1 LAIGLTFLSKSF
13 LWEYLAKK
21 VSYMISDM
29 SRHQELQKINGT
41 NLEITRLGLGTAPL
55 GGLFTSITEEAADG
69 VVAAAFGQGINY
81 FDTAPLYGHGRA
93 EIRLGR
99 ALRAAGKPFV
109 ISTKV
114 GRVLNPTENADT
126 SWFADASPTLDPVYD
141 WSPEGIKRSI
151 HESLARLGV
160 DHIDIALMHDAQDYV
175 DVAIHSAY
183 PVLADLRDQG
193 VIKAVGMGMDFCK
206 PAIKIMSETDLNIA
220 LIAGRYTLLDQ
231 EAQDVLFPLA
241 LKKNV
246 SIVIG
251 GVYNSGVLA
260 NPNPGTTYDY
270 LPASDEIINRAR
282 KIGAFLKE
290 RNIPLTAAAIQFPLR
305 HKAVTSV
312 LTGSRSSDEL
322 KANVADFNFEIP
334 QSVWEDFETSGLVAP
349 LKN

>member
-1 LAIGLTFLSKSF
+1 MT
-13 LWEYLAKK
+13 
-21 VSYMISDM
+21 
-29 SRHQELQKINGT
+29 RHQELRQINGT
-41 NLEITRLGLGTAPL
+41 DLEITRLALGTAPL
-55 GGLFTSITEEAADG
+55 GGLFTSVTDEDANG
-69 VVAAAFGQGINY
+69 VVAAALEQGINY

-114 GRVLNPTENADT
+114 GRVLNPAENADT
-126 SWFADASPTLDPVYD
+126 SWFADASPTLEPVYD
-141 WSPEGIKRSI
+141 WSPDGVKRSI
-151 HESLARLGV
+151 HESLARLGL

-175 DVAIHSAY
+175 AEAIHSAY

-193 VIKAVGMGMDFCK
+193 VIKAVGMGLDLCQ
-206 PAIKIMSETDLNIA
+206 PSIKIMSETDLNIA

-241 LKKNV
+241 LKKKV
-246 SIVIG
+246 AILIG

-260 NPNPGTTYDY
+260 NPNPGTTYNY

-282 KIGAFLKE
+282 KIAAFLQE

-312 LTGSRSSDEL
+312 LTGSRSSLEL
-322 KANVADFNFEIP
+322 SANVADFNFEIP
-334 QSVWEDFETSGLVAP
+334 PSVWEDLETSGLIAA